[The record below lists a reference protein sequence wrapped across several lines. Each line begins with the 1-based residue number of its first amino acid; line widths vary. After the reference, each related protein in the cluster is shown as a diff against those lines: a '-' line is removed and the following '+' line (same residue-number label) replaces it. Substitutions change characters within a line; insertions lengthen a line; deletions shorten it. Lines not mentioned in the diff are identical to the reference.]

1 MPQQDHLTA
10 RLVVDDDFEVAPVNN
25 RLFGSFVEHLGRCVY
40 TGIYEPDHPTADE
53 HGFRKDVIDLVKE
66 LGATTIR
73 YPGGNFVSGYRWED
87 GIGPKQERPRR
98 LDLAWHSTETNEFG
112 LHEMA
117 EWLEAT
123 GGNELMEA
131 VNLGTR
137 GLQEALDLLEYA
149 NVPGGTELSERRRA
163 NGADKPF
170 DIRMWCLGNE
180 MDGPWQLGHK
190 SAEDYGMLA
199 ASVAAGMRQID
210 PDVELVVCGSS
221 AHGMPTFGKW
231 EQTVLEKTYENVNF
245 VSCHAYYQPFFK
257 EDGTRDMASFLASGV
272 DMDGFIKDVAATIDA
287 TKAHLKSAHDVYIS
301 FDEWNVWY
309 QGEEPSKTPE
319 GIGNWPVAPRLL
331 EDIYTAADAVVFG
344 DLMITLL
351 KNADRVRAAS
361 LAQLVNVIAP
371 IMTEPGGPAWRQT
384 TFHPF
389 SVTARLAKG
398 GTVLEPKLSAGTVDT
413 PRYGEVDGVNAVA
426 VRCADGSLAVFAV
439 NRSLEATAE
448 FEIQAAG
455 RRAAGI
461 RRGADA
467 ARRRSV
473 RREYALRPEPCDPAR
488 QRVGHVRCRVRRGPR
503 LPAAGE
509 LDRPAHQ
516 VTRWAARSVPEK
528 DGSHGPCFPGRA
540 EGTGPAGENALC
552 WNQTGV
558 PPEPCG
564 TCPMVRREGCCG
576 ETGDH
581 HRRGARDGRLHQ
593 NGVECAEQHRQY
605 APGDAPACPGCHRT
619 PRIPR

>member
-1 MPQQDHLTA
+1 
-10 RLVVDDDFEVAPVNN
+10 
-25 RLFGSFVEHLGRCVY
+25 
-40 TGIYEPDHPTADE
+40 
-53 HGFRKDVIDLVKE
+53 
-66 LGATTIR
+66 
-73 YPGGNFVSGYRWED
+73 
-87 GIGPKQERPRR
+87 
-98 LDLAWHSTETNEFG
+98 
-112 LHEMA
+112 
-117 EWLEAT
+117 
-123 GGNELMEA
+123 
-131 VNLGTR
+131 
-137 GLQEALDLLEYA
+137 
-149 NVPGGTELSERRRA
+149 
-163 NGADKPF
+163 
-170 DIRMWCLGNE
+170 
-180 MDGPWQLGHK
+180 
-190 SAEDYGMLA
+190 
-199 ASVAAGMRQID
+199 
-210 PDVELVVCGSS
+210 
-221 AHGMPTFGKW
+221 
-231 EQTVLEKTYENVNF
+231 
-245 VSCHAYYQPFFK
+245 
-257 EDGTRDMASFLASGV
+257 MASFLASGV

-448 FEIQAAG
+448 FEDQAAG

-528 DGSHGPCFPGRA
+528 DGSHGLASRAGRK
-540 EGTGPAGENALC
+540 GPGPA
-552 WNQTGV
+552 
-558 PPEPCG
+558 
-564 TCPMVRREGCCG
+564 
-576 ETGDH
+576 
-581 HRRGARDGRLHQ
+581 RGKRVMLESDGRS
-593 NGVECAEQHRQY
+593 A
-605 APGDAPACPGCHRT
+605 
-619 PRIPR
+619 

>member
-87 GIGPKQERPRR
+87 GVGPKQERPRR

-112 LHEMA
+112 LHEMS

-190 SAEDYGMLA
+190 SAEDYGTLA

-398 GTVLEPKLSAGTVDT
+398 GTVLEPKLSLVRRIRETDRELPILFSSARVSPKDVVKGYELGVDNYVKKPFLPEELDAHVRALLRMKQGNTEKVNNQTWTIGGYTLDPAQATLRHISGSSHLLT
-413 PRYGEVDGVNAVA
+413 PRENGILELLFRKPGE
-426 VRCADGSLAVFAV
+426 
-439 NRSLEATAE
+439 
-448 FEIQAAG
+448 I
-455 RRAAGI
+455 I
-461 RRGADA
+461 RREIILDKFWNTEDDYFASRTLDVFIA
-467 ARRRSV
+467 K
-473 RREYALRPEPCDPAR
+473 LRKLLEDDPLVLIKTIR
-488 QRVGHVRCRVRRGPR
+488 GVGLMLV
-503 LPAAGE
+503 
-509 LDRPAHQ
+509 D
-516 VTRWAARSVPEK
+516 K
-528 DGSHGPCFPGRA
+528 
-540 EGTGPAGENALC
+540 
-552 WNQTGV
+552 
-558 PPEPCG
+558 
-564 TCPMVRREGCCG
+564 
-576 ETGDH
+576 
-581 HRRGARDGRLHQ
+581 
-593 NGVECAEQHRQY
+593 
-605 APGDAPACPGCHRT
+605 
-619 PRIPR
+619 

>member
-221 AHGMPTFGKW
+221 AHGMPTFG
-231 EQTVLEKTYENVNF
+231 NG
-245 VSCHAYYQPFFK
+245 SRPFLRRP
-257 EDGTRDMASFLASGV
+257 TR
-272 DMDGFIKDVAATIDA
+272 T
-287 TKAHLKSAHDVYIS
+287 
-301 FDEWNVWY
+301 
-309 QGEEPSKTPE
+309 
-319 GIGNWPVAPRLL
+319 
-331 EDIYTAADAVVFG
+331 
-344 DLMITLL
+344 
-351 KNADRVRAAS
+351 
-361 LAQLVNVIAP
+361 
-371 IMTEPGGPAWRQT
+371 
-384 TFHPF
+384 
-389 SVTARLAKG
+389 
-398 GTVLEPKLSAGTVDT
+398 
-413 PRYGEVDGVNAVA
+413 
-426 VRCADGSLAVFAV
+426 
-439 NRSLEATAE
+439 
-448 FEIQAAG
+448 
-455 RRAAGI
+455 
-461 RRGADA
+461 
-467 ARRRSV
+467 
-473 RREYALRPEPCDPAR
+473 
-488 QRVGHVRCRVRRGPR
+488 
-503 LPAAGE
+503 
-509 LDRPAHQ
+509 
-516 VTRWAARSVPEK
+516 
-528 DGSHGPCFPGRA
+528 
-540 EGTGPAGENALC
+540 
-552 WNQTGV
+552 
-558 PPEPCG
+558 
-564 TCPMVRREGCCG
+564 
-576 ETGDH
+576 
-581 HRRGARDGRLHQ
+581 
-593 NGVECAEQHRQY
+593 
-605 APGDAPACPGCHRT
+605 
-619 PRIPR
+619 

>member
-448 FEIQAAG
+448 FEI
-455 RRAAGI
+455 RLPD
-461 RRGADA
+461 GAQPATVEAQTLHDDD
-467 ARRRSV
+467 
-473 RREYALRPEPCDPAR
+473 LRPEPCDPAR

>member
-1 MPQQDHLTA
+1 MSGQSWLVVIDGQRIFADPGSDWGSAMWPDAMSAIA
-10 RLVVDDDFEVAPVNN
+10 RLLPEYAGRTILTRWVPPAPGERVGSWDAYMTAWPFADRPADDPYFDLVPELTGVDAVVVDA
-25 RLFGSFVEHLGRCVY
+25 
-40 TGIYEPDHPTADE
+40 
-53 HGFRKDVIDLVKE
+53 
-66 LGATTIR
+66 
-73 YPGGNFVSGYRWED
+73 
-87 GIGPKQERPRR
+87 
-98 LDLAWHSTETNEFG
+98 
-112 LHEMA
+112 
-117 EWLEAT
+117 
-123 GGNELMEA
+123 
-131 VNLGTR
+131 
-137 GLQEALDLLEYA
+137 
-149 NVPGGTELSERRRA
+149 
-163 NGADKPF
+163 
-170 DIRMWCLGNE
+170 
-180 MDGPWQLGHK
+180 
-190 SAEDYGMLA
+190 
-199 ASVAAGMRQID
+199 
-210 PDVELVVCGSS
+210 
-221 AHGMPTFGKW
+221 PTFGKW

-448 FEIQAAG
+448 FEIRLQDGAQPASVEAQTLHDDDLFAANTLYDQNRVTPHANG
-455 RRAAGI
+455 SAMY
-461 RRGADA
+461 DA
-467 ARRRSV
+467 ESGVV
-473 RREYALRPEPCDPAR
+473 RVSLPPVSWTAL
-488 QRVGHVRCRVRRGPR
+488 HI
-503 LPAAGE
+503 
-509 LDRPAHQ
+509 
-516 VTRWAARSVPEK
+516 K
-528 DGSHGPCFPGRA
+528 
-540 EGTGPAGENALC
+540 
-552 WNQTGV
+552 
-558 PPEPCG
+558 
-564 TCPMVRREGCCG
+564 
-576 ETGDH
+576 
-581 HRRGARDGRLHQ
+581 
-593 NGVECAEQHRQY
+593 
-605 APGDAPACPGCHRT
+605 
-619 PRIPR
+619 